1 VKFEIIREARLNLTG
16 AQVAHLPVACLNRS
30 SAVAENSLAN
40 VNRGLEMAETAY
52 GDVVLK
58 LLNSALKLISDD
70 SYRKQGVTE
79 LEIGQKQKTGNR
91 VRSSKQQGVSK
102 V

>member
-1 VKFEIIREARLNLTG
+1 
-16 AQVAHLPVACLNRS
+16 
-30 SAVAENSLAN
+30 
-40 VNRGLEMAETAY
+40 MAETAY